1 MPLGRGKKMSIFDKI
16 KIIAELRKENR
27 ELKETI
33 ETLERKVE
41 SLERAVV
48 WSRVFPGGLGG
59 HRR

>member
-1 MPLGRGKKMSIFDKI
+1 MSIFDKI

-33 ETLERKVE
+33 EALERKVE
-41 SLERAVV
+41 SLEKAAAWNR
-48 WSRVFPGGLGG
+48 SFPGGLGG

>member
-1 MPLGRGKKMSIFDKI
+1 MSIFDKI

-41 SLERAVV
+41 RLERAVM
-48 WSRVFPGGLGG
+48 WNGVFPGGLGC